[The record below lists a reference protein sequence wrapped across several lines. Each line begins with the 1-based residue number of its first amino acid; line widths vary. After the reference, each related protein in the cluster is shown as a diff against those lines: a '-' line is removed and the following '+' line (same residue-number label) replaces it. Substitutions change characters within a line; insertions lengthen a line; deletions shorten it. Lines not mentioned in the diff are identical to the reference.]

1 MSDAQERTEKATER
15 HLKEVRRKG
24 RLSRSHDLPSWIGL
38 GATALTLPLVVGHAA
53 QASVAQLLT
62 VTGVIAD
69 PDPARALAALGAG
82 LGSVLPTL
90 GVLLGVAV
98 LAVIASSLIQGG
110 FRFRALTLKA
120 ENLDLAKGVTR
131 LFGGQALWQGAK
143 SVLKAGAVGL
153 ALWLVVRALE
163 PELLASGARPVPALV
178 AVAEK
183 SITWLLV
190 AAIAAGLA
198 IAAFDVLV
206 VMRRNRKQTMMT
218 KREVRD
224 EMKNTEGDPLVRQ
237 QRRARHLAATR
248 GSMVQAVESASVVL
262 VNPTSY
268 AVALL
273 YEPGSSAPRVV
284 AKGKGELAARIRQT
298 AARHRVPLVRDVPL
312 TRALHAQVAVGREIP
327 PEFYTQ
333 IAQVL
338 AFVAMLKARGAASGV
353 RDNPHASSATR
364 ASAPESGAAS

>member
-1 MSDAQERTEKATER
+1 MSDAQERSEKATER
-15 HLKEVRRKG
+15 HLKEVRRAG
-24 RLSRSHDLPSWIGL
+24 RLGRSHDLPSWVAL
-38 GATALTLPLVVGHAA
+38 GASALTLPLVVGRAA

-62 VTGVIAD
+62 VGSVIAD
-69 PDPARALAALGAG
+69 PDPLRAVAALTAALGT
-82 LGSVLPTL
+82 VLPTL
-90 GVLLGVAV
+90 GVLLGVTA
-98 LAVIASSLIQGG
+98 LSIIAATIVQGG
-110 FRFRALTLKA
+110 FRFRSPGFKA
-120 ENLDLAKGVTR
+120 ENLNLAKGVTR
-131 LFGGQALWQGAK
+131 MFGGQALWQGAK
-143 SVLKAGAVGL
+143 SLLKAGAVGL

-163 PELLASGARPVPALV
+163 PELLASGARTVPALV
-178 AVAEK
+178 GVAEK
-183 SITWLLV
+183 SVTWLLI
-190 AAIAAGLA
+190 AAIGAGLV
-198 IAAFDVLV
+198 IAAVDVLM

-224 EMKNTEGDPLVRQ
+224 ELKNSEGDPLVRQ

-262 VNPTSY
+262 VNPTHY

-284 AKGKGELAARIRQT
+284 AKGQGELAARIRDR

-312 TRALHAQVAVGREIP
+312 TRALHQQVPVGREIP
-327 PEFYTQ
+327 PEFYTP

-353 RDNPHASSATR
+353 RDNPHASRPPGT
-364 ASAPESGAAS
+364 SGAAS

>member
-1 MSDAQERTEKATER
+1 MSDAQERSEKATEK

-24 RLSRSHDLPSWIGL
+24 RLGRSHDLPSWIAL
-38 GATALTLPLVVGHAA
+38 GATALTIPLVVAKAG
-53 QASVAQLLT
+53 QASVAQLLA
-62 VTGVIAD
+62 VGNVIAD
-69 PDPARALAALGAG
+69 PDPERALAALRTG
-82 LGSVLPTL
+82 LGSVVPTL

-98 LAVIASSLIQGG
+98 LAIIAATLVQGG
-110 FRFRALTLKA
+110 FRFRFPSFKA
-120 ENLDLAKGVTR
+120 ENLNLAKGVTR
-131 LFGGQALWQGAK
+131 MFGGQALWQGAK
-143 SVLKAGAVGL
+143 SLLKAGAVGL
-153 ALWLVVRALE
+153 ALWLVVRALG
-163 PELLASGARPVPALV
+163 PELLASGARPIPALIGV
-178 AVAEK
+178 AGK
-183 SITWLLV
+183 SVTWLLV

-198 IAAFDVLV
+198 IAAIDVLM

-224 EMKNTEGDPLVRQ
+224 ELKNTEGDPLVRQ

-262 VNPTSY
+262 VNPTTY

-284 AKGKGELAARIRQT
+284 AKGQGELAGRIRS
-298 AARHRVPLVRDVPL
+298 AATRHRVPLVRDVPL

-327 PEFYTQ
+327 PEFYTP

-353 RDNPHASSATR
+353 RDNPHASRLTT
-364 ASAPESGAAS
+364 GAAS

>member
-24 RLSRSHDLPSWIGL
+24 RLTHSHDLPSWVAL
-38 GATALTLPLVVGHAA
+38 GASALTIPLVVGNAA
-53 QASVAQLLT
+53 QASVAQLLG
-62 VTGVIAD
+62 VANVIAD
-69 PDPARALAALGAG
+69 PDPARAVDALATGLSSVVPSLGA
-82 LGSVLPTL
+82 
-90 GVLLGVAV
+90 LLGVAV
-98 LAVIASSLIQGG
+98 LAIIASTLIQGG
-110 FRFRALTLKA
+110 FRFRAPQFKG
-120 ENLDLAKGVTR
+120 ENLNLAKGVTR
-131 LFGGQALWQGAK
+131 LFGGQAMWQGAK
-143 SVLKAGAVGL
+143 SLLKAGGVGL

-163 PELLASGARPVPALV
+163 PELLASGARSTSSLV
-178 AVAEK
+178 GVAEK
-183 SITWLLV
+183 SVTWLLI
-190 AAIAAGLA
+190 AAIAAGLV

-262 VNPTSY
+262 VNPTTY

-273 YEPGSSAPRVV
+273 YEPGASAPRVV
-284 AKGKGELAARIRQT
+284 AKGQGELAARIRET
-298 AARHRVPLVRDVPL
+298 ATKHRVPLVRDVPL

-327 PEFYTQ
+327 PEFFTP

-338 AFVAMLKARGAASGV
+338 AFVAMLKTRGAASGV
-353 RDNPHASSATR
+353 RDNPHAAQ
-364 ASAPESGAAS
+364 PGAAS